1 MTPAAGLAELA
12 RGAQAVAIS
21 AALPERIPLVARAVR
36 VLHELPDRPFV
47 LVGGQAFAGSRER
60 ALATGADA
68 YAGDAEEA
76 VRVLDERFAA

>member
-1 MTPAAGLAELA
+1 
-12 RGAQAVAIS
+12 
-21 AALPERIPLVARAVR
+21 
-36 VLHELPDRPFV
+36 V